1 MSTRNTLYGL
11 FLYAVKHKIYFEAFV
26 EIMGHAGAVVL
37 RPDGMFEGAADPRC
51 DGAANGF

>member
-1 MSTRNTLYGL
+1 MGHEPDV
-11 FLYAVKHKIYFEAFV
+11 AGAFD